1 MTPAWNRVVQRA
13 RSLALETQGAAR
25 RFAHRTHRLVQLVRG
40 WQQRPG
46 TLLVTPGAGAAVSA
60 GPAGPMATAGVYLP
74 PQGLLTPAD
83 PLNLYVDASRTAVP
97 TLNVLL
103 PGLCMRGMSGGP
115 NTILNLT
122 YRMAAQGVPVR
133 YLSCSA
139 DMDADT
145 AHLWTHVQALAGI
158 PQRLPNVS
166 FVCAHDRRRPVAI
179 GGDDVFFASAWWT
192 AQMVKYA
199 LPLVR
204 PRRFLYAIQ
213 DYEPVLHEHST
224 AHALALETY
233 SLDCVPIVNHPL
245 LLEYFVRHG
254 IGRFAEP
261 AFVARAAVIDPAVD
275 RQHFFVDERRPAGP
289 RRLLFYAR
297 PRSAARNLFQL
308 GVAALQRAAALGAFA
323 AEPWEFLAMGDPIED
338 VALGGG
344 NALRRAPWRDFA
356 GYAEQMR
363 HADVLLS
370 LMLSPHPSYPPLEMA
385 ACGGLVVTNSYDVKT
400 AERLAAVSPLIAAPA
415 PTIEAVSDA
424 LCAAAARVGDRAAR
438 IGGATIAAPPSWE
451 QSLQR
456 VLPAAIAAFHACR
469 RAT

>member
-1 MTPAWNRVVQRA
+1 V
-13 RSLALETQGAAR
+13 
-25 RFAHRTHRLVQLVRG
+25 
-40 WQQRPG
+40 
-46 TLLVTPGAGAAVSA
+46 
-60 GPAGPMATAGVYLP
+60 P

-83 PLNLYVDASRTAVP
+83 PLHLRVDAQLSATP

-145 AHLWTHVQALAGI
+145 APLWAHVQALAGI
-158 PQRLPNVS
+158 PRRLPNVA
-166 FVCAHDRRRPVAI
+166 FVCAHDRRKAVAI
-179 GGDDVFFASAWWT
+179 GAGDVFLASAWWT

-204 PRRFLYAIQ
+204 PQRFLYVIQ

-224 AHALALETY
+224 SHALAAETY
-233 SLDCVPIVNHPL
+233 GLDCAPIVNHPL
-245 LLEYFVRHG
+245 LLEYLVRHG
-254 IGRFAEP
+254 VGRFADP
-261 AFVARAAVIDPAVD
+261 AFAARAAVIDPAID
-275 RQHFFVDERRPAGP
+275 RQHFFVDEHRPAGP

-308 GVAALQRAAALGAFA
+308 GIAALQRAAALGAFEQQA
-323 AEPWEFLAMGDPIED
+323 WEFLAMGDPVED
-338 VALGGG
+338 IALGRGHV
-344 NALRRAPWRDFA
+344 LRHAPWRDFA
-356 GYAEQMR
+356 GYAAQMR

-385 ACGGLVVTNSYDVKT
+385 ACGGLVVTNAYDVKSAQRLT
-400 AERLAAVSPLIAAPA
+400 ALSPNIAAPA
-415 PTIEAVSDA
+415 PTIEAVGDA
-424 LCAAAARVGDRAAR
+424 LALAAARVGDRAAR
-438 IGGATIAAPPSWE
+438 AAGARLAAPASWAAA
-451 QSLQR
+451 LAP
-456 VLPAAIAAFHACR
+456 VLPYAIAAFHDCR
-469 RAT
+469 SRT